1 MDRVFLDAN
10 VLFLAVYRS
19 DSRLRQL
26 FTLRDATLITSA
38 YAREEARRNLTTVQQ
53 RKDLEQL
60 CAPMDI
66 VAATVI
72 EPRLPPDI
80 HLPESDRPILS
91 AAISASA
98 THLLTGDV
106 KDFGRY
112 YGQTIEGVLILPP
125 ALYLRIRRERSR

>member
-10 VLFLAVYRS
+10 VLFSAVYRS
-19 DSRLRQL
+19 DSRLRQI
-26 FTLRDATLITSA
+26 FTLRSAILITSA
-38 YAREEARRNLTTVQQ
+38 YAYEEARRNLPTAQQ

-60 CAPMDI
+60 CASMDM
-66 VAATVI
+66 VAATSL
-72 EPRLPPDI
+72 ELHLPPDI
-80 HLPESDRPILS
+80 HLPEGDRPILS
-91 AAISASA
+91 AAIGADA

-125 ALYLRIRRERSR
+125 ALYLRMHREGSR